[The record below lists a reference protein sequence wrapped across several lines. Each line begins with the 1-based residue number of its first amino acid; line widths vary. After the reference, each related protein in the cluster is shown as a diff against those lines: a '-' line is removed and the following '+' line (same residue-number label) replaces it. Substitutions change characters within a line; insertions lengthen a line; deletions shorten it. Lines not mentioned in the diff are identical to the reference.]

1 MADNASTFASDH
13 IIDLATAV
21 GQGRVGRLVVEG
33 GHISPAY
40 KQLKAHYFPKTDIVQ
55 RGDNGSILIFPTR
68 EDLEAAVRIGM
79 YAIKN
84 GYLDLGQVVRVTLAD
99 VA

>member
-1 MADNASTFASDH
+1 MADNASTFASDL
-13 IIDLATAV
+13 IVDLTTV
-21 GQGRVGRLVVEG
+21 IEQGRVGRLVVGG

-40 KQLKAHYFPKTDIVQ
+40 KQLKARYFPRTDITQ
-55 RGDNGSILIFPTR
+55 RGDNGSILIFPTPN
-68 EDLEAAVRIGM
+68 DLEKAVRIGE

-84 GYLDLGQVVRVTLAD
+84 GYLDLGQVVTVTLAD